1 MTKSTAAKGCI
12 CLGIILLLAAGGIL
26 AWVFVGGGDD
36 TNSKSQSN
44 SDKGGLFGTGIFAGN
59 TNGTTG
65 VSPTAAPSP
74 RPTVYEYPFDQ
85 CRSSSNGTI
94 TCCNGLDNLC
104 DWPVNEILFGAVHNA
119 MATADAFLVP
129 NHKKPVAEA
138 LERGFRG
145 INLDVCNCQGVYTLC
160 HGVCGLGQADPL
172 ALVGDI
178 VTFLEENPNEV
189 VLLTLEL
196 NSNAGQTVDLGDF
209 DTTVLRQ
216 IEGFHD
222 ALYVHADISAGDD
235 DEDAGDLA
243 AGGDREDP
251 WPTLRKLIED
261 DKVRTIFAEKK
272 KSCLRIKICALL
284 LEFLLYFGILC

>member
-12 CLGIILLLAAGGIL
+12 CLGILLLLTAGGIL

-36 TNSKSQSN
+36 TSQS
-44 SDKGGLFGTGIFAGN
+44 SSEQGGLFGTGIFAGN
-59 TNGTTG
+59 DDKTNGTFP
-65 VSPTAAPSP
+65 VAPTAAPSA

-85 CRSSSNGTI
+85 CSSNSNV

-129 NHKKPVAEA
+129 NHQKPVSEA

-160 HGVCGLGQADPL
+160 HGVCGLGEADPL

-178 VTFLEENPNEV
+178 VTFLQENPNEV

-196 NSNAGQTVDLGDF
+196 NSNAGQAVDLNEF
-209 DTTVLRQ
+209 DTTVLSN

-222 ALYVHADISAGDD
+222 ALYVHADTSVATTTGGDD
-235 DEDAGDLA
+235 DDDNGDL
-243 AGGDREDP
+243 AGGDRDDP

-261 DKVRTIFAEKK
+261 DKVRVAIKK
-272 KSCLRIKICALL
+272 EMR
-284 LEFLLYFGILC
+284 YV